1 MELKD
6 YLQNNI
12 IYLDG
17 GMGTLLQE
25 KGLASGEL
33 PEKWNISH
41 PDVII
46 DIHTKY
52 FNAGSNIVF
61 TNTFGA
67 NSLKFSKEKLEQI
80 IICPTTHLKHVEYP
94 VTAMPYFPQRLSL
107 MMKRKS

>member
-1 MELKD
+1 MELKE

-33 PEKWNISH
+33 PERWNISY
-41 PDVII
+41 PDII
-46 DIHTKY
+46 TDIHTAY
-52 FNAGSNIVF
+52 FNVGSNIVF

-67 NSLKFSKEKLEQI
+67 NTL
-80 IICPTTHLKHVEYP
+80 HLRTVWC
-94 VTAMPYFPQRLSL
+94 
-107 MMKRKS
+107 